1 MPTQSAQFWAF
12 RQQVG
17 LTSAMVAGPVSAGR
31 KRLPITAPLVGAITS
46 LALGRF
52 ACPNSG

>member
-1 MPTQSAQFWAF
+1 
-12 RQQVG
+12 
-17 LTSAMVAGPVSAGR
+17 MVAGPVSAGR